1 MATLTSPSIPL
12 PTAPLLHRLTTTGE
26 QNEPSGT
33 GSGFKQWILILA
45 GLSALLAC
53 LLTVLT
59 TLLQAKNYRKPLL
72 QRHVIRILIMVPI
85 FSAASWASLT
95 SLRVAFWI
103 DPFRDVYEAFTLY
116 TFFQLLVAYLGGE
129 RSLIIMMHGRPP
141 VPHLWPLNH
150 VCGKVDISDPHTFLS
165 IKRGIL
171 QYTWIKPL
179 LAFATV
185 IMKATGT
192 FREGI
197 LSVQSGYFWTGLIY
211 NVSICWSLY
220 DLALFWVC
228 TSDDLQ
234 AFRPMPKFICIK
246 GIIFASWW
254 QGFFLSILVWLGAIP
269 SVGGGYTADNLA
281 AAIQDALIC
290 FEMPFFALSHWYA
303 FSWKDYADRTIS
315 DARMPIRF
323 ALRDAF
329 GPRDLIEDAKET
341 FSGNKYDYR
350 YFDAEDNVIAHEE
363 SSSRRAR
370 MREGMRYE
378 RGGRGKYWI
387 PSPGGANDKQ
397 PLLSKVADSHARTM
411 SPGNGNHRSTS
422 RGTKKDYGTQQQQ
435 TYSEDEPS
443 TSSSSFN
450 PNHLLLLD
458 PEEERLYVSA
468 RALEFGDWNYPVINT
483 HYATRHDRLRSD
495 PNIISPSTNRA
506 ILQPGAKENRQ
517 RRKSRIQE
525 IREDVQ
531 RGGIGGGGGGAQGDV
546 KGRGGNKSGKD
557 GDGGKGKRKPSS
569 SSASSSSAAA
579 AAAATPSHLPSALK
593 SATSKGKAKLAHLPL
608 VGGSLPHRNNPGTK
622 NPDQEEHHDDDDND
636 ETGDHQDQLVDLVVE
651 DKQAEGIARVRAR
664 KEGGPRWN
672 EEGEQKV
679 FVKTFGDEE
688 EAEERRR
695 AGGAGDGGD
704 GGGRGWGKGEGNG
717 DGKDEEEEEEVVPEE
732 AEEEVFLGKNGGYQ
746 GGEAEEEEERNPWAS

>member
-651 DKQAEGIARVRAR
+651 DKQAEEIARVRAR